1 MTVDLAAAH
10 DFMATHARVLDRRR
24 FELANGTVERAGV
37 LAALDAYRNTDGGYG
52 WGLEADLRTPESQP
66 GAAAHAFEVFEAIAP
81 TTSPHAVAL
90 CDWLDSVTLDD
101 GGLPMALPLG
111 MTAGSGPWW
120 QAADPAEPSLQIT
133 AFTTGVAHRVAE
145 HDPGVAAHPWLER
158 ATRYCLEAIAAI
170 DDTPF
175 AYVLAFSVGFLDAVH
190 DRYPEAPGLLRKL
203 AEHIPDDGRIR
214 VSGGTENEKLHPLDL
229 APYPD
234 RPVVL
239 QRSNDRPGQPVRCA
253 MSHSRVLLSP
263 GSDRLERQAR
273 SVAMRD
279 SQQPPYHAEAARPEC
294 RFPMV
299 GTLRS
304 RPARGAEQQSLA
316 MRWSGALLVS
326 RSGPGPPFLGQ
337 QRDKLGSE
345 FGVVS
350 THARWERR

>member
-81 TTSPHAVAL
+81 TTSPQAVAL

-234 RPVVL
+234 RPARALFALDVIA
-239 QRSNDRPGQPVRCA
+239 ND
-253 MSHSRVLLSP
+253 L
-263 GSDRLERQAR
+263 DRLA
-273 SVAMRD
+273 AL
-279 SQQPPYHAEAARPEC
+279 QQPDGGWVVDYKKISPAGSLDWRGFTTVEAIDI
-294 RFPMV
+294 
-299 GTLRS
+299 LRRNGHPIS
-304 RPARGAEQQSLA
+304 
-316 MRWSGALLVS
+316 
-326 RSGPGPPFLGQ
+326 
-337 QRDKLGSE
+337 
-345 FGVVS
+345 
-350 THARWERR
+350 